1 MAAAMADDMVIEN
14 VIPQHLE
21 SIISKLKEVGIRM
34 EVGSDFIRVTGRSNT
49 LRPTEIQTKPYPG
62 FATDVQQPFTVLLTQ
77 AEGNSVVTE
86 TIYTERF
93 KHCYELN

>member
-21 SIISKLKEVGIRM
+21 SIISKLKEVGIRL

-49 LRPTEIQTKPYPG
+49 LRPTEFQT
-62 FATDVQQPFTVLLTQ
+62 
-77 AEGNSVVTE
+77 
-86 TIYTERF
+86 
-93 KHCYELN
+93 